1 MTTTQQTP
9 PQASEPEKPQDEQ
22 QPEEQKWRGL
32 FEEDP
37 DREISRAT
45 SIRLKEDSRKL
56 LGELLRPYKKLIWL
70 LIAIVIVE
78 NAARLAVPYLVHL
91 GIDNGIPPI
100 LAGKG
105 SQELVT
111 IVIIVLASAL
121 LQAFARQLF
130 LMRSGR
136 LGQTILLSLRK
147 RVFDH
152 FQRLSPAFH
161 DKFTSGRVISRL
173 TSDVG
178 VIDEMLASGFDSL
191 VTAVLT
197 LVGTSIILLTLDV
210 KLGLLALLSFPALLL
225 LTAWFRKRSAAV
237 YRQTREAVVLVIV
250 HFVESMTG
258 IRAVQAFR
266 REPRNEEIFHG
277 VNDRYRKANLEAF
290 RLNAVFMPAIKGV
303 GNITIVAI
311 LAYGGYQAYHG
322 HVTVGVLTA
331 FLLYLRQFFE
341 PLQDITQFYNTFLS
355 ASAALEKLSGVLNET
370 PDVPEPI
377 QPAKPGPARGHLELR
392 NVRFEYVDGVPV
404 LPGLQLDVPAGQTLA
419 LVGTTGAGKTTIAK
433 LVARFYD
440 PTSGHLLLDGVD
452 LRDLAEDDL
461 RERVV
466 MVTQENFLFT
476 GSVADNIR
484 FGKPGATMEEVVEAA
499 KVIGAHDFITALPNG
514 YDTAVEKRGSR
525 LSAGQRQLV
534 AFARAFLANPA
545 VLILDEA
552 TSSLDIPS
560 ERLIQR
566 ALKTILADRT
576 AIVIA
581 HRLSTVETADRV
593 LVLEYGQIIED
604 GAPDQLIT
612 MDDGH
617 YAGLHQAWEES
628 LA

>member
-1 MTTTQQTP
+1 MTTTAQP
-9 PQASEPEKPQDEQ
+9 PQQVT
-22 QPEEQKWRGL
+22 PEESWRGYA
-32 FEEDP
+32 EENGD
-37 DREISRAT
+37 ELTRAT
-45 SIRLKEDSRKL
+45 TLRLKEQSRKL
-56 LGELLRPYKKLIWL
+56 LGELLRPYQKMLWL
-70 LIAIVIVE
+70 LVAIVVIE

-91 GIDNGIPPI
+91 GIDKGIPPI
-100 LAGKG
+100 LAGEG
-105 SQELVT
+105 SKTLITV
-111 IVIIVLASAL
+111 VGAVLASAL
-121 LQAFARQLF
+121 IQAFARQVF

-136 LGQTILLSLRK
+136 LGQTILLGLRR

-152 FQRLSPAFH
+152 FQRLSPSFH
-161 DKFTSGRVISRL
+161 DKYTSGRVISRL
-173 TSDVG
+173 TSDVD
-178 VIDEMLASGFDSL
+178 VIDEMLETGFDGL
-191 VTAVLT
+191 VTALLT
-197 LVGTSIILLTLDV
+197 LFGTAILLLTLDV
-210 KLGLLALLSFPALLL
+210 RLGLVSLLSFPLLFV
-225 LTAWFRKRSAAV
+225 LTAWFRRRSALV
-237 YRQTREAVVLVIV
+237 YRRTREAVALVIV

-277 VNDRYRKANLEAF
+277 VNDRYREANLESF
-290 RLNAVFMPAIKGV
+290 RINAIFMPSIKGV

-311 LAYGGYQAYHG
+311 LAYGGWQAYHG

-341 PLQDITQFYNTFLS
+341 PLQDISQFYNTFLS
-355 ASAALEKLSGVLNET
+355 ASAALEKLSGVLSEE
-370 PDVPEPI
+370 PDVAEPKE
-377 QPAKPGPARGHLELR
+377 PVRPGAARGHLELR
-392 NVRFEYVDGVPV
+392 NVQFQYVDGVPV
-404 LPGLQLDVPAGQTLA
+404 LPGLELDVPAGQTLA

-440 PTSGHLLLDGVD
+440 PTGGHVLLDGVD
-452 LRDLAEDDL
+452 LRRLTEDDL

-484 FGKPGATMEEVVEAA
+484 FGKPEATMEEIVDAA
-499 KVIGAHDFITALPNG
+499 KVIGAHEFITALPDG
-514 YDTAVEKRGSR
+514 YETSVEKRGSR

-534 AFARAFLANPA
+534 AFARAFLADPA

-566 ALKTILADRT
+566 ALRTILADRT

-593 LVLEYGQIIED
+593 IVLEYGQIIED
-604 GAPDQLIT
+604 GSPSDLI
-612 MDDGH
+612 GSGGE
-617 YAGLHQAWEES
+617 YADLHQAWEDS

>member
-1 MTTTQQTP
+1 MSTTKTADT
-9 PQASEPEKPQDEQ
+9 SQ
-22 QPEEQKWRGL
+22 QPTPEQSWRGYA
-32 FEEDP
+32 EENGDDLP
-37 DREISRAT
+37 RSTTLRLQEQSR
-45 SIRLKEDSRKL
+45 RL
-56 LGELLRPYKKLIWL
+56 LGELLRPHKKAIWL
-70 LIAIVIVE
+70 LIVIVVVE

-91 GIDNGIPPI
+91 GIDEGIPPI
-100 LAGKG
+100 LAGEG
-105 SQELVT
+105 SQTLLTV
-111 IVIIVLASAL
+111 VAAVLAMAL
-121 LQAFARQLF
+121 LQAFARQAF

-136 LGQTILLSLRK
+136 LGQTILLGLRR

-152 FQRLSPAFH
+152 FQRLSPSFH
-161 DKFTSGRVISRL
+161 DRYTSGRVISRL
-173 TSDVG
+173 TSDVD
-178 VIDEMLASGFDSL
+178 VIDEMLETGFDGL
-191 VTAVLT
+191 VTALLT
-197 LVGTSIILLTLDV
+197 LVGTAVLLLTLDV
-210 KLGLLALLSFPALLL
+210 RLGLLALLSFPALFFI
-225 LTAWFRKRSAAV
+225 TAWFRRRSAVV
-237 YRQTREAVVLVIV
+237 YRRTREAVALVIV

-277 VNDRYRKANLEAF
+277 VNDRYREANLESF
-290 RLNAVFMPAIKGV
+290 RLNAIFMPSVKGV

-311 LAYGGYQAYHG
+311 LVYGGWQAYHG

-341 PLQDITQFYNTFLS
+341 PLQDISQFYNTFQS
-355 ASAALEKLSGVLNET
+355 ASAALEKLSGVLAEE
-370 PDVPEPI
+370 PDVAEPTD
-377 QPAKPGPARGHLELR
+377 PARPGNARGHLQLR
-392 NVRFEYVDGVPV
+392 NVQFSYVDGVAV
-404 LPGLQLDVPAGQTLA
+404 LPGLELDVPAGQTLA

-440 PTSGHLLLDGVD
+440 PTGGSVLLDGTD
-452 LRDLAEDDL
+452 LRSLTEDDL
-461 RERVV
+461 RQRVV

-484 FGKPGATMEEVVEAA
+484 FGKPDATMAEIVEAA
-499 KVIGAHDFITALPNG
+499 KVIGAHDFINALPDG
-514 YDTAVEKRGSR
+514 YETSVEKRGSR

-534 AFARAFLANPA
+534 AFARAFLADPA

-566 ALKTILADRT
+566 ALRTILADRT

-593 LVLEYGQIIED
+593 IVLEHGRIIED
-604 GAPDQLIT
+604 GSPSDLI
-612 MDDGH
+612 GSGGQ
-617 YAGLHQAWEES
+617 YAGLHQAWEDS

>member
-9 PQASEPEKPQDEQ
+9 PPDDTRDEEAPEQS
-22 QPEEQKWRGL
+22 WRGV
-32 FEEDP
+32 FEDEG
-37 DREISRAT
+37 DRELSRAT
-45 SIRLKEDSRKL
+45 TIRLKEDSRKL
-56 LGELLRPYKKLIWL
+56 LGELLRPYQKMIWL
-70 LIAIVIVE
+70 LVVIVVVE
-78 NAARLAVPYLVHL
+78 NGARLAVPYLVHL

-100 LAGKG
+100 LAGEGAKTLITVV
-105 SQELVT
+105 SV
-111 IVIIVLASAL
+111 VLAMAL
-121 LQAFARQLF
+121 LQAAARQVF
-130 LMRSGR
+130 LMRSGK
-136 LGQTILLSLRK
+136 LGQEILLGLRR

-152 FQRLSPAFH
+152 FQRLSPSFH
-161 DKFTSGRVISRL
+161 DKYTSGRVISRL

-178 VIDEMLASGFDSL
+178 VIDEMLANGFDGL
-191 VTAVLT
+191 VTALLT
-197 LVGTSIILLTLDV
+197 LIGTAILLLTLDL
-210 KLGLLALLSFPALLL
+210 KLGLLALLSFPALVLI
-225 LTAWFRKRSAAV
+225 TAWFRRRSAVV
-237 YRQTREAVVLVIV
+237 YRRTRETVVLVII

-277 VNDRYRKANLEAF
+277 VNDRYREANLDSF
-290 RLNAVFMPAIKGV
+290 RLNAIFMPSIKGV

-341 PLQDITQFYNTFLS
+341 PLQDISQFYNTFLS

-370 PDVPEPI
+370 PDVPEPVKPV
-377 QPAKPGPARGHLELR
+377 QPGKARGHLELR

-440 PTSGHLLLDGVD
+440 PTSGHVLLDGTD
-452 LRDLAEDDL
+452 LRDLTEDDL

-484 FGKPGATMEEVVEAA
+484 FGKPGATMDEVVEAA
-499 KVIGAHDFITALPNG
+499 KVIGAHDFIMALPDG
-514 YDTAVEKRGSR
+514 YETAVEKRGSR

-534 AFARAFLANPA
+534 AFARAFLADPA

-566 ALKTILADRT
+566 ALRTILADRT

-593 LVLEYGQIIED
+593 IVLEYGRIIED
-604 GAPDQLIT
+604 GAPTDLIT
-612 MDDGH
+612 TGGN
-617 YAGLHQAWEES
+617 YAGLHQAWEDS

>member
-9 PQASEPEKPQDEQ
+9 PEPEAEEKSAEQ
-22 QPEEQKWRGL
+22 SWRGY
-32 FEEDP
+32 FEDEG
-37 DREISRAT
+37 DRELSRAT
-45 SIRLKEDSRKL
+45 TIRLKEDSRKL
-56 LGELLRPYKKLIWL
+56 LGELLRPYHKLIWIL
-70 LIAIVIVE
+70 VVIVIVE
-78 NAARLAVPYLVHL
+78 NGARLAVPYLVHL

-100 LAGKG
+100 LAGEG
-105 SQELVT
+105 ASTLITVVVT
-111 IVIIVLASAL
+111 VFAMAL

-136 LGQTILLSLRK
+136 LGQTILLGLRR

-152 FQRLSPAFH
+152 FQRLSPSFH
-161 DKFTSGRVISRL
+161 DKYTSGRVISRL

-191 VTAVLT
+191 VTALLT
-197 LVGTSIILLTLDV
+197 LIGTAVLLLTLDF
-210 KLGLLALLSFPALLL
+210 KLGLLALLSFPALVLI
-225 LTAWFRKRSAAV
+225 TAWFRRRSAVV

-277 VNDRYRKANLEAF
+277 VNDRYRAANLESF
-290 RLNAVFMPAIKGV
+290 RLNAIFMPSIKGV

-311 LAYGGYQAYHG
+311 LFYGGYQAYHG

-341 PLQDITQFYNTFLS
+341 PLQDISQFYNTFLS
-355 ASAALEKLSGVLNET
+355 ASAALEKLSGVLNEK
-370 PDVPEPI
+370 PDVPEPVK
-377 QPAKPGPARGHLELR
+377 PARPGKSRGHLELR

-404 LPGLQLDVPAGQTLA
+404 LPGLDLDVPAGQTLA

-440 PTSGHLLLDGVD
+440 PTSGHVLLDGTD
-452 LRDLAEDDL
+452 LRDLTEDDL

-476 GSVADNIR
+476 GTVADNIR
-484 FGKPGATMEEVVEAA
+484 FGKPSATLDEVVEAA
-499 KVIGAHDFITALPNG
+499 KVIGAHDFIMALPDG
-514 YDTAVEKRGSR
+514 YETQVEKRGSR

-534 AFARAFLANPA
+534 AFARAFLADPA

-566 ALKTILADRT
+566 ALRTILADRT

-593 LVLEYGQIIED
+593 LVLEHGRIMED
-604 GAPDQLIT
+604 GAPGDLIT
-612 MDDGH
+612 TGGR

>member
-1 MTTTQQTP
+1 MSTTQQTP
-9 PQASEPEKPQDEQ
+9 PKAETEEEKRA
-22 QPEEQKWRGL
+22 EESWRGY
-32 FEEDP
+32 FDDEG
-37 DREISRAT
+37 DRELTRAT
-45 SIRLKEDSRKL
+45 TIRLKEDSRKL
-56 LGELLRPYKKLIWL
+56 LGELLRPHHKMIWVL
-70 LIAIVIVE
+70 VAIVIVE
-78 NAARLAVPYLVHL
+78 NGARLAVPYLVHL

-100 LAGKG
+100 LAGEG
-105 SQELVT
+105 ATTLITVVSTVF
-111 IVIIVLASAL
+111 AMAL

-130 LMRSGR
+130 LMRSGK
-136 LGQTILLSLRK
+136 LGQTILLGLRR

-152 FQRLSPAFH
+152 FQRLSPSFH
-161 DKFTSGRVISRL
+161 DKYTSGRVISRM

-178 VIDEMLASGFDSL
+178 VIDEMLANGFDGL
-191 VTAVLT
+191 VTALLT
-197 LVGTSIILLTLDV
+197 LIGTAILLLTLDF
-210 KLGLLALLSFPALLL
+210 KLGLLALLSFPALILI
-225 LTAWFRKRSAAV
+225 TAWFRRRSAVV

-277 VNDRYRKANLEAF
+277 VNDRYRAANLESF
-290 RLNAVFMPAIKGV
+290 RLNAIFMPSIKGV

-341 PLQDITQFYNTFLS
+341 PLQDISQFYNTFLS
-355 ASAALEKLSGVLNET
+355 ASAALEKLSGVLNEK
-370 PDVPEPI
+370 PDVPEPVK
-377 QPAKPGPARGHLELR
+377 PARPGKARGHLELR
-392 NVRFEYVDGVPV
+392 NVRFQYVDGVPV
-404 LPGLQLDVPAGQTLA
+404 LPGLDLDVPAGQTLA

-440 PTSGHLLLDGVD
+440 PTSDHVLLDGTD
-452 LRDLAEDDL
+452 LRDLTEDDL

-476 GSVADNIR
+476 GTVADNIR
-484 FGKPGATMEEVVEAA
+484 FGKPSATLDEVVEAA
-499 KVIGAHDFITALPNG
+499 KVIGAHDFIMALPEG
-514 YDTAVEKRGSR
+514 YETQVEKRGSR

-534 AFARAFLANPA
+534 AFARAFLADPA

-566 ALKTILADRT
+566 ALRTILADRT

-593 LVLEYGQIIED
+593 LVLEYGRIIED
-604 GAPDQLIT
+604 GAPTDLVT
-612 MDDGH
+612 TGGH
-617 YAGLHQAWEES
+617 YSGLHQAWEDS

>member
-1 MTTTQQTP
+1 MRTQQTP
-9 PQASEPEKPQDEQ
+9 PPPDAEEEKS
-22 QPEEQKWRGL
+22 PEESWRGY
-32 FEEDP
+32 FEDEG
-37 DREISRAT
+37 DRELSRAT
-45 SIRLKEDSRKL
+45 TIRLKEDSRKL
-56 LGELLRPYKKLIWL
+56 LGELLRPYHKLIWIL
-70 LIAIVIVE
+70 VVIVVVE
-78 NAARLAVPYLVHL
+78 NGARLSVPYLVHL

-100 LAGKG
+100 LAGEG
-105 SQELVT
+105 ATTLITVVVT
-111 IVIIVLASAL
+111 VFAMAL

-136 LGQTILLSLRK
+136 LGQTVLLGLRR

-152 FQRLSPAFH
+152 FQRLSPSFH
-161 DKFTSGRVISRL
+161 DKYTSGRVISRL

-178 VIDEMLASGFDSL
+178 VIDEMLANGFDSL
-191 VTAVLT
+191 VTALLT
-197 LVGTSIILLTLDV
+197 LIGTAILLLTLDF
-210 KLGLLALLSFPALLL
+210 KLGLLALLSFPALILI
-225 LTAWFRKRSAAV
+225 TAWFRRRSAVV
-237 YRQTREAVVLVIV
+237 YRRTREAVVLVIV

-277 VNDRYRKANLEAF
+277 VNDKYREANLESF
-290 RLNAVFMPAIKGV
+290 RLNAIFMPSIKGV

-341 PLQDITQFYNTFLS
+341 PLQDISQFYNTFLS
-355 ASAALEKLSGVLNET
+355 ASAALEKLSGVLNEK
-370 PDVPEPI
+370 PDVPEPV
-377 QPAKPGPARGHLELR
+377 KPVRPGKSRGHLELR
-392 NVRFEYVDGVPV
+392 NVRFQYVDGVPV
-404 LPGLQLDVPAGQTLA
+404 LPGLDLDVPAGQTLA

-440 PTSGHLLLDGVD
+440 PTGGHVLLDGID
-452 LRDLAEDDL
+452 LRDLTEDDL

-476 GSVADNIR
+476 GTVADNIR
-484 FGKPGATMEEVVEAA
+484 FGKPDATLDEVVEAA
-499 KVIGAHDFITALPNG
+499 KVIGAHDFIMALPDG
-514 YDTAVEKRGSR
+514 YETQVEKRGSR

-534 AFARAFLANPA
+534 AFARAFLADPA

-566 ALKTILADRT
+566 ALRTILADRT

-593 LVLEYGQIIED
+593 LVLEHGRIIED
-604 GAPDQLIT
+604 GAPHDLIT
-612 MDDGH
+612 TGGN
-617 YAGLHQAWEES
+617 YAGLHQAWEDS

>member
-1 MTTTQQTP
+1 MTTTEQQTP
-9 PQASEPEKPQDEQ
+9 PAEEQNEQDKPQQ
-22 QPEEQKWRGL
+22 SWRGVY
-32 FEEDP
+32 ED
-37 DREISRAT
+37 EGTKELSKAT
-45 SIRLKEDSRKL
+45 TVRLKEDSRKL
-56 LGELLRPYKKLIWL
+56 LGELLRPYKKLIWVL
-70 LIAIVIVE
+70 VAIVVIE

-100 LAGKG
+100 LAGDG
-105 SQELVT
+105 PRALITVVIAVLV
-111 IVIIVLASAL
+111 SAL
-121 LQAFARQLF
+121 LQAFTRQIF

-136 LGQTILLSLRK
+136 LGQTILLGLRR

-161 DKFTSGRVISRL
+161 DKYTSGRVISRL
-173 TSDVG
+173 TSDVS
-178 VIDEMLASGFDSL
+178 VIDELLANGFDGL

-197 LVGTSIILLTLDV
+197 LFGTAVLLLVLDL
-210 KLGLLALLSFPALLL
+210 KLGLIALLSFPLLLL
-225 LTAWFRKRSAAV
+225 LTAWFRKRSAVV
-237 YRQTREAVVLVIV
+237 YRRTREAVVLVIV

-266 REPRNEEIFHG
+266 REPRNEEIFAG
-277 VNDRYRKANLEAF
+277 VNEQYREANYESF
-290 RLNAVFMPAIKGV
+290 RLNAVFMPSIKGV
-303 GNITIVAI
+303 GNVTIVAI
-311 LAYGGYQAYHG
+311 LAFGGYQAYHG

-341 PLQDITQFYNTFLS
+341 PLQDISQFYNTFLS
-355 ASAALEKLSGVLNET
+355 ASAALEKLSGVLNEE
-370 PDVPEPI
+370 PDVAAPVKPVK
-377 QPAKPGPARGHLELR
+377 PAVARGHLELR
-392 NVRFEYVDGVPV
+392 GVQFQYVDGVPV
-404 LPGLQLDVPAGQTLA
+404 LPGLDLDVPAGQTLA

-433 LVARFYD
+433 LVSRFYD
-440 PTSGHLLLDGVD
+440 PTGGHVLLDGQD
-452 LRDLAEDDL
+452 LRDLNEDDL

-484 FGKPGATMEEVVEAA
+484 FGKPDATMEEVVEAA
-499 KVIGAHDFITALPNG
+499 RIIGAHDFISALPQG
-514 YDTAVEKRGSR
+514 YETQVEKRGSR

-534 AFARAFLANPA
+534 AFARAFLADPA

-566 ALKTILADRT
+566 ALRTILADRT

-593 LVLEYGQIIED
+593 LVLEHGIILED
-604 GAPDQLIT
+604 GPPQTLIT
-612 MDDGH
+612 TGGN
-617 YAGLHQAWEES
+617 YAGLHQAWEDS

>member
-1 MTTTQQTP
+1 MSTTQQTP
-9 PQASEPEKPQDEQ
+9 PQDETRDNEQEAPEQS
-22 QPEEQKWRGL
+22 WRGV
-32 FEEDP
+32 FEDDP
-37 DREISRAT
+37 DRELSRAT
-45 SIRLKEDSRKL
+45 TVRLKEDSRKL
-56 LGELLRPYKKLIWL
+56 LGELLRPHQKMIWL
-70 LIAIVIVE
+70 LVVIVVVE
-78 NAARLAVPYLVHL
+78 NGARLAIPYLVHL

-100 LAGKG
+100 LAGEG
-105 SQELVT
+105 SRQLVT
-111 IVIIVLASAL
+111 VVAVVLAMAL
-121 LQAFARQLF
+121 LQAWARQLF
-130 LMRSGR
+130 LMRSGK
-136 LGQTILLSLRK
+136 LGQTILLGLRR

-152 FQRLSPAFH
+152 FQRLSPSFH

-178 VIDEMLASGFDSL
+178 VIDEMLATGFDGL
-191 VTAVLT
+191 VTALLT
-197 LVGTSIILLTLDV
+197 LIGTSILLLTLDV
-210 KLGLLALLSFPALLL
+210 KLGLLALLSFPVLLV
-225 LTAWFRKRSAAV
+225 LTAWFRKRSAVV

-277 VNDRYRKANLEAF
+277 VNDKYRKANLESF
-290 RLNAVFMPAIKGV
+290 QLNAIFMPSIKGV

-370 PDVPEPI
+370 PDVPEPLE
-377 QPAKPGPARGHLELR
+377 PAKPSRARGHLELR
-392 NVRFEYVDGVPV
+392 NVEFQYVDGVKV

-440 PTSGHLLLDGVD
+440 PTGGHVLLDGVD
-452 LRDLAEDDL
+452 LRDLTEDDL

-484 FGKPGATMEEVVEAA
+484 FGKPDATLDEVVEAA
-499 KVIGAHDFITALPNG
+499 KVIGAHDFIMALPNG
-514 YDTAVEKRGSR
+514 YETAVEKRGSR

-534 AFARAFLANPA
+534 AFARAFLADPA

-566 ALKTILADRT
+566 ALRTILADRT

-593 LVLEYGQIIED
+593 IVLEYGRIIED
-604 GAPDQLIT
+604 GAPDSLVT
-612 MDDGH
+612 TNGH

>member
-9 PQASEPEKPQDEQ
+9 Q
-22 QPEEQKWRGL
+22 QSPAERSDRQEDSWRGYA
-32 FEEDP
+32 EEGND
-37 DREISRAT
+37 ELSRAT
-45 SIRLKEDSRKL
+45 TLRLKDQSRKL
-56 LGELLRPYKKLIWL
+56 LGELLRPYKKMIWL
-70 LIAIVIVE
+70 LVVIVVVE
-78 NAARLAVPYLVHL
+78 NAARLSVPYLVHL
-91 GIDNGIPPI
+91 GIDKGIPPI
-100 LAGKG
+100 LAGEG
-105 SQELVT
+105 SKTLVT
-111 IVIIVLASAL
+111 IVVIVLASAL
-121 LQAFARQLF
+121 IQAGARQIF

-136 LGQTILLSLRK
+136 LGQTILLGLRR

-152 FQRLSPAFH
+152 FQRLSPSFH
-161 DKFTSGRVISRL
+161 DKYTSGRVISRL
-173 TSDVG
+173 TSDVD
-178 VIDEMLASGFDSL
+178 VIDEMLETGFDGL
-191 VTAVLT
+191 VTAMLT
-197 LVGTSIILLTLDV
+197 LFGTAILLLTLDV
-210 KLGLLALLSFPALLL
+210 KLGLLALVSFPALFL
-225 LTAWFRKRSAAV
+225 LTAWFRRRSAVV
-237 YRQTREAVVLVIV
+237 YRRTREAVVLVIV

-277 VNDRYRKANLEAF
+277 VNDKYREANLESF
-290 RLNAVFMPAIKGV
+290 RINAIFMPSIKGV

-311 LAYGGYQAYHG
+311 LAYGGWQAYHG

-341 PLQDITQFYNTFLS
+341 PLQDISQFYNTFLS
-355 ASAALEKLSGVLNET
+355 ASAALEKLSGVLNEK
-370 PDVPEPI
+370 PDVAEPVEPAR
-377 QPAKPGPARGHLELR
+377 PAKARGHLELR
-392 NVRFEYVDGVPV
+392 NVQFQYVDGVPV
-404 LPGLQLDVPAGQTLA
+404 LPGLDLDVPAGQTLA

-440 PTSGHLLLDGVD
+440 PTGGHLLLDGID
-452 LRDLAEDDL
+452 LRDLTEDDL

-476 GSVADNIR
+476 GTVADNIR
-484 FGKPGATMEEVVEAA
+484 FGKPDATMDEIVEAA
-499 KVIGAHDFITALPNG
+499 KVIGAHDFIIALPNG
-514 YDTAVEKRGSR
+514 YETSVEKRGSR

-534 AFARAFLANPA
+534 AFARAFLADPA

-566 ALKTILADRT
+566 ALRTILDDRT

-593 LVLEYGQIIED
+593 IVLEYGQVIED
-604 GAPDQLIT
+604 GAPSDLIT
-612 MDDGH
+612 SGGN
-617 YAGLHQAWEES
+617 YAGLHQAWEDS

>member
-9 PQASEPEKPQDEQ
+9 PEEETRENEQETPEQS
-22 QPEEQKWRGL
+22 WRGV
-32 FEEDP
+32 FEDDP
-37 DREISRAT
+37 DRELSRAT
-45 SIRLKEDSRKL
+45 TVRLKEDSRKL
-56 LGELLRPYKKLIWL
+56 LGELLRPHQKMIWL
-70 LIAIVIVE
+70 LVVIVVVE
-78 NAARLAVPYLVHL
+78 NGARLAIPYLVHL

-100 LAGKG
+100 LAGEG
-105 SQELVT
+105 SRQLITV
-111 IVIIVLASAL
+111 VAVVLAMAL
-121 LQAFARQLF
+121 LQAWARQLF
-130 LMRSGR
+130 LMRSGK
-136 LGQTILLSLRK
+136 LGQTILLGLRR

-152 FQRLSPAFH
+152 FQRLSPSFH

-178 VIDEMLASGFDSL
+178 VIDEMLATGFDGL
-191 VTAVLT
+191 VTALLT
-197 LVGTSIILLTLDV
+197 LIGTSILLLTLDV
-210 KLGLLALLSFPALLL
+210 KLGLLALLSFPVLLV
-225 LTAWFRKRSAAV
+225 LTAWFRKRSAVV

-277 VNDRYRKANLEAF
+277 VNDKYRKANLESF
-290 RLNAVFMPAIKGV
+290 QLNAIFMPSIKGV

-370 PDVPEPI
+370 PDVPEPLE
-377 QPAKPGPARGHLELR
+377 PAKPGRARGHLELR
-392 NVRFEYVDGVPV
+392 NVEFQYVDGVKV

-440 PTSGHLLLDGVD
+440 PTGGHVLLDGVD
-452 LRDLAEDDL
+452 LRDLTEDDL

-484 FGKPGATMEEVVEAA
+484 FGKPDATLDEVVEAA
-499 KVIGAHDFITALPNG
+499 KVIGAHDFIMALPNG
-514 YDTAVEKRGSR
+514 YETAVEKRGSR

-534 AFARAFLANPA
+534 AFARAFLADPA

-566 ALKTILADRT
+566 ALRTILADRT

-593 LVLEYGQIIED
+593 IVLEYGRIIED
-604 GAPDQLIT
+604 GAPDSLVT
-612 MDDGH
+612 TNGH
-617 YAGLHQAWEES
+617 YAGLHQAWEDS

>member
-9 PQASEPEKPQDEQ
+9 PQDETRKNEQETPEQS
-22 QPEEQKWRGL
+22 WRGV
-32 FEEDP
+32 FEDDP
-37 DREISRAT
+37 DRELSRAT
-45 SIRLKEDSRKL
+45 TVRLKEDSRKL
-56 LGELLRPYKKLIWL
+56 LGELLRPHQKMIWL
-70 LIAIVIVE
+70 LVVIVVVE
-78 NAARLAVPYLVHL
+78 NGARLAIPYLVHL

-100 LAGKG
+100 LAGEG
-105 SQELVT
+105 SRQLITV
-111 IVIIVLASAL
+111 VAVVLAMAL
-121 LQAFARQLF
+121 LQAWARQLF
-130 LMRSGR
+130 LMRSGK
-136 LGQTILLSLRK
+136 LGQTILLGLRR

-152 FQRLSPAFH
+152 FQRLSPSFH

-178 VIDEMLASGFDSL
+178 VIDEMLATGFDGL
-191 VTAVLT
+191 VTALLT
-197 LVGTSIILLTLDV
+197 LIGTSILLLTLDV
-210 KLGLLALLSFPALLL
+210 KLGLLALLSFPALLV
-225 LTAWFRKRSAAV
+225 LTAWFRKRSAVV

-277 VNDRYRKANLEAF
+277 VNDKYRKANLESF
-290 RLNAVFMPAIKGV
+290 RLNAIFMPSIKGV

-370 PDVPEPI
+370 PDVPEPLE
-377 QPAKPGPARGHLELR
+377 PAKPGRARGHLELR
-392 NVRFEYVDGVPV
+392 NVEFQYVDGVKV

-440 PTSGHLLLDGVD
+440 PTGGHVLLDGVD
-452 LRDLAEDDL
+452 LRDLTEDDL

-484 FGKPGATMEEVVEAA
+484 FGKPDATLEEVVEAA
-499 KVIGAHDFITALPNG
+499 KVIGAHDFIMALPNG
-514 YDTAVEKRGSR
+514 YETAVEKRGSR

-534 AFARAFLANPA
+534 AFARAFLADPA

-566 ALKTILADRT
+566 ALRTILADRT

-593 LVLEYGQIIED
+593 IVLEYGRIIED
-604 GAPDQLIT
+604 GAPDSLVT
-612 MDDGH
+612 TNGH
-617 YAGLHQAWEES
+617 YAGLHQAWEDS

>member
-1 MTTTQQTP
+1 VTTTQQTP
-9 PQASEPEKPQDEQ
+9 PQASEPDKERDQKAA
-22 QPEEQKWRGL
+22 EEQSWRGL

-45 SIRLKEDSRKL
+45 TIRLKEDSRKL
-56 LGELLRPYKKLIWL
+56 LGELLRPYQKLIWL
-70 LIAIVIVE
+70 LVVIVIVE

-100 LAGKG
+100 LAGHG
-105 SQELVT
+105 SQQLIT
-111 IVIIVLASAL
+111 IVIAVLFSAL
-121 LQAFARQLF
+121 LQAWARQIF

-136 LGQTILLSLRK
+136 LGQTILLGLRK

-161 DKFTSGRVISRL
+161 DRFTSGRVISRL
-173 TSDVG
+173 TSDVQ

-197 LVGTSIILLTLDV
+197 LVGTSIILLTLDL

-225 LTAWFRKRSAAV
+225 LTAWFRKRSAVV

-311 LAYGGYQAYHG
+311 LTYGGYQAYHG

-377 QPAKPGPARGHLELR
+377 EPAKPGKARGHLELR

-440 PTSGHLLLDGVD
+440 PTGGHLLLDGVD
-452 LRDLAEDDL
+452 LRDLDEDDL

-476 GSVADNIR
+476 GTVADNIR
-484 FGKPGATMEEVVEAA
+484 FGKPDATMAEVVEAA
-499 KVIGAHDFITALPNG
+499 KVIGAHDFISALPNG
-514 YDTAVEKRGSR
+514 YETAVEKRGSR

-534 AFARAFLANPA
+534 AFARAFLADPA

-566 ALKTILADRT
+566 ALRTILADRT

-593 LVLEYGQIIED
+593 LVLEHGRIIED
-604 GAPDQLIT
+604 GAPDDLAT
-612 MDDGH
+612 LDGH
-617 YAGLHQAWEES
+617 YAGLHKAWEES

>member
-9 PQASEPEKPQDEQ
+9 PAEDERDEEKNPEQS
-22 QPEEQKWRGL
+22 WRGV
-32 FEEDP
+32 FEDEG
-37 DREISRAT
+37 DRELSRAT
-45 SIRLKEDSRKL
+45 TIRLKEDSRKL
-56 LGELLRPYKKLIWL
+56 LGELLRPYHKMIWL
-70 LIAIVIVE
+70 LVVIVVVE

-100 LAGKG
+100 LAGEG
-105 SQELVT
+105 ATTLITV
-111 IVIIVLASAL
+111 VIGVFAMAL
-121 LQAFARQLF
+121 LQAFARQVF

-136 LGQTILLSLRK
+136 LGQTILLGLRR

-152 FQRLSPAFH
+152 FQRLSPSFH
-161 DKFTSGRVISRL
+161 DKYTSGRVISRM

-178 VIDEMLASGFDSL
+178 VIDEMLANGFDGL
-191 VTAVLT
+191 VTALLT
-197 LVGTSIILLTLDV
+197 LIGTSILLLTLDL
-210 KLGLLALLSFPALLL
+210 KLGLLALLSFPVLLL
-225 LTAWFRKRSAAV
+225 ITAWFRRRSAVV
-237 YRQTREAVVLVIV
+237 YRRTRETVVLVIV

-277 VNDRYRKANLEAF
+277 VNDKYREANLESF
-290 RLNAVFMPAIKGV
+290 RLNAIFMPSIKGV

-311 LAYGGYQAYHG
+311 LFYGGYQAYHG

-341 PLQDITQFYNTFLS
+341 PLQDISQFYNTFLS
-355 ASAALEKLSGVLNET
+355 ASAALEKLSGVLNEK
-370 PDVPEPI
+370 PDVAEPEEPAE
-377 QPAKPGPARGHLELR
+377 PAKKARGHLELR
-392 NVRFEYVDGVPV
+392 NVQFRYVDGVPV
-404 LPGLQLDVPAGQTLA
+404 LPGLDLDVPAGQTLA

-440 PTSGHLLLDGVD
+440 PTGGQLLLDGID
-452 LRDLAEDDL
+452 LRQLTEDDL

-476 GSVADNIR
+476 GTVADNIR
-484 FGKPGATMEEVVEAA
+484 FGKPDATLEEVVEAA
-499 KVIGAHDFITALPNG
+499 KVIGAHDFITRLPEG
-514 YDTAVEKRGSR
+514 YETQVEKRGSR

-534 AFARAFLANPA
+534 AFARAFLADPA

-566 ALKTILADRT
+566 ALRTILADRT

-593 LVLEYGQIIED
+593 IVLEHGRIIED
-604 GAPDQLIT
+604 GAPQTLVT
-612 MDDGH
+612 TGGN
-617 YAGLHQAWEES
+617 YADLHQAWEDS

>member
-9 PQASEPEKPQDEQ
+9 PQDETRDNEQEAPEQS
-22 QPEEQKWRGL
+22 WRGV
-32 FEEDP
+32 FEDDP
-37 DREISRAT
+37 DRELSRAT
-45 SIRLKEDSRKL
+45 TVRLKEDSRKL
-56 LGELLRPYKKLIWL
+56 LGELLRPHQKMIWL
-70 LIAIVIVE
+70 LVVIVVVE
-78 NAARLAVPYLVHL
+78 NGARLAIPYLVHL

-100 LAGKG
+100 LAGEG
-105 SQELVT
+105 SRQLITV
-111 IVIIVLASAL
+111 VAVVLAMAL
-121 LQAFARQLF
+121 LQAWARQLF
-130 LMRSGR
+130 LMRSGK
-136 LGQTILLSLRK
+136 LGQTILLGLRR

-152 FQRLSPAFH
+152 FQRLSPSFH

-178 VIDEMLASGFDSL
+178 VIDEMLATGFDGL
-191 VTAVLT
+191 VTALLT
-197 LVGTSIILLTLDV
+197 LIGTSILLLTLDV
-210 KLGLLALLSFPALLL
+210 KLGLLALLSFPALLV
-225 LTAWFRKRSAAV
+225 LTAWFRKRSAVV

-277 VNDRYRKANLEAF
+277 VNDKYRKANLESF
-290 RLNAVFMPAIKGV
+290 QLNAIFMPSIKGV

-370 PDVPEPI
+370 PDVPEPLE
-377 QPAKPGPARGHLELR
+377 PAKPGRARGHLELR
-392 NVRFEYVDGVPV
+392 NVEFQYVDGVKV

-440 PTSGHLLLDGVD
+440 PTGGHVLLDGVD
-452 LRDLAEDDL
+452 LRDLTEDAL

-484 FGKPGATMEEVVEAA
+484 FGKPDATLDEVVEAA
-499 KVIGAHDFITALPNG
+499 KVIGAHDFIMALPNG
-514 YDTAVEKRGSR
+514 YETAVEKRGSR

-534 AFARAFLANPA
+534 AFARAFLADPA

-566 ALKTILADRT
+566 ALRTILADRT

-593 LVLEYGQIIED
+593 IVLEYGRIIED
-604 GAPDQLIT
+604 GAPDSLVT
-612 MDDGH
+612 TNGH
-617 YAGLHQAWEES
+617 YAGLHQAWEDS

>member
-9 PQASEPEKPQDEQ
+9 P
-22 QPEEQKWRGL
+22 PEETKDDEAQQDTWRGQ
-32 FEEDP
+32 FDEDP
-37 DREISRAT
+37 DRELSRAT
-45 SIRLKEDSRKL
+45 TVRLKEDSRKL
-56 LGELLRPYKKLIWL
+56 LGELLRPHAKLIWL
-70 LIAIVIVE
+70 LVVIVVVE
-78 NAARLAVPYLVHL
+78 NGARLAVPYLVHL

-100 LAGKG
+100 IAGEG
-105 SQELVT
+105 SRELITV
-111 IVIIVLASAL
+111 VSLVLVMAL
-121 LQAFARQLF
+121 LQAFTRQLF

-136 LGQTILLSLRK
+136 LGQTILLGLRK

-152 FQRLSPAFH
+152 FQRLSPSFH

-178 VIDEMLASGFDSL
+178 VIDEMLANGFDGL
-191 VTAVLT
+191 VTAALT
-197 LVGTSIILLTLDV
+197 LIGTSILLLTLDL
-210 KLGLLALLSFPALLL
+210 KLGLIALLSFPALIL
-225 LTAWFRKRSAAV
+225 LTAWFRKRSAVV

-266 REPRNEEIFHG
+266 REPRNEDIFHG
-277 VNDRYRKANLEAF
+277 VNDRYRQANLKSF
-290 RLNAVFMPAIKGV
+290 QLNAIFMPSIKGV

-341 PLQDITQFYNTFLS
+341 PLQDISQFYNTFLS

-377 QPAKPGPARGHLELR
+377 EPAKPGRARGHLEFR
-392 NVRFEYVDGVPV
+392 NVRFNYVDDVPV
-404 LPGLQLDVPAGQTLA
+404 LPGLDLDVPAGQTLA

-440 PTSGHLLLDGVD
+440 PSDGQVLLDGID
-452 LRDLAEDDL
+452 LRDLTEDDL
-461 RERVV
+461 RKRVV

-484 FGKPGATMEEVVEAA
+484 FGKPEATMEEVVDAA

-514 YDTAVEKRGSR
+514 YETSVEKRGSR

-534 AFARAFLANPA
+534 AFARAFLADPA

-566 ALKTILADRT
+566 ALRTILADRT

-593 LVLEYGQIIED
+593 IVLEHGRIIED
-604 GAPDQLIT
+604 GAPRNLIT
-612 MDDGH
+612 TGGS

>member
-9 PQASEPEKPQDEQ
+9 PTSDPDKRKDDQ
-22 QPEEQKWRGL
+22 QPEEQSWRGL

-37 DREISRAT
+37 DREVSRAT

-56 LGELLRPYKKLIWL
+56 LGELLRPYQKLIWL
-70 LIAIVIVE
+70 LVVIVIVE
-78 NAARLAVPYLVHL
+78 NGARLAVPYLVHL

-100 LAGKG
+100 LAGEG
-105 SQELVT
+105 SQELIT
-111 IVIIVLASAL
+111 IVLLVLASAL

-136 LGQTILLSLRK
+136 LGQTILLGLRR

-173 TSDVG
+173 TSDVQ
-178 VIDEMLASGFDSL
+178 VIDEMLANGFDGL
-191 VTAVLT
+191 VTALLT
-197 LVGTSIILLTLDV
+197 LIGTAILLLTLDL
-210 KLGLLALLSFPALLL
+210 KLGLLALLSFPALVL
-225 LTAWFRKRSAAV
+225 LTAWFRKRSAVV

-277 VNDRYRKANLEAF
+277 VNDRYRRANLESF
-290 RLNAVFMPAIKGV
+290 RLNAIFMPSIKGV

-341 PLQDITQFYNTFLS
+341 PLQDISQFYNTFLS
-355 ASAALEKLSGVLNET
+355 ASAALEKLSGVLNEK

-377 QPAKPGPARGHLELR
+377 QPATPRPARGHLELR

-404 LPGLQLDVPAGQTLA
+404 LPGLQLDVPAGQTVA

-433 LVARFYD
+433 LVSRFYD
-440 PTSGHLLLDGVD
+440 PTGGHVLLDGVD
-452 LRDLAEDDL
+452 LRDLSEDDL

-484 FGKPGATMEEVVEAA
+484 FGKPDATMEEVVEAA

-514 YDTAVEKRGSR
+514 YDTPVEKRGSR

-534 AFARAFLANPA
+534 AFARAFLADPA

-566 ALKTILADRT
+566 ALRTILADRT

-604 GAPDQLIT
+604 GSPDDLIAT
-612 MDDGH
+612 DGH
-617 YAGLHQAWEES
+617 YAGLHQAWEDS

>member
-9 PQASEPEKPQDEQ
+9 PPADEVKDDKPQ
-22 QPEEQKWRGL
+22 EETWRGL

-37 DREISRAT
+37 DRELSRAT
-45 SIRLKEDSRKL
+45 TIRLKADSRKL
-56 LGELLRPYKKLIWL
+56 LGELLRPYQKLIWL
-70 LIAIVIVE
+70 LVVIVVVE
-78 NAARLAVPYLVHL
+78 NGARLAVPYLVHL

-100 LAGKG
+100 LAGEG
-105 SQELVT
+105 SRELIT
-111 IVIIVLASAL
+111 IVSLVLAMAL
-121 LQAFARQLF
+121 LQAWTRQLF
-130 LMRSGR
+130 LMRSGK
-136 LGQTILLSLRK
+136 LGQTILLGLRR

-152 FQRLSPAFH
+152 FQHLSPAFH

-178 VIDEMLASGFDSL
+178 VIDEMLANGFDGL
-191 VTAVLT
+191 VTALLT
-197 LVGTSIILLTLDV
+197 LIGTAILLLVLDV
-210 KLGLLALLSFPALLL
+210 KLGLIALLSFPILLL
-225 LTAWFRKRSAAV
+225 LTAWFRKRSAVV
-237 YRQTREAVVLVIV
+237 YRQTRESVVLVII

-277 VNDRYRKANLEAF
+277 VNDRYRQANLESF
-290 RLNAVFMPAIKGV
+290 RLNAIFMPSIKGV

-341 PLQDITQFYNTFLS
+341 PLQDISQFYNTFLS

-377 QPAKPGPARGHLELR
+377 KPAKPGSTRGHLELR
-392 NVRFEYVDGVPV
+392 KVRFEYVDDVPV
-404 LPGLQLDVPAGQTLA
+404 LPGLELDVPAGQTIA

-440 PTSGHLLLDGVD
+440 PTDGAVLLDGVD
-452 LRDLAEDDL
+452 LRDLTEDDL
-461 RERVV
+461 RQRVV

-484 FGKPGATMEEVVEAA
+484 FGRPDATMDEVVQAA
-499 KVIGAHDFITALPNG
+499 KVIGAHDFIMALPDG
-514 YDTAVEKRGSR
+514 YETAVEKRGSR

-534 AFARAFLANPA
+534 AFARAFLADPA

-593 LVLEYGQIIED
+593 IVLEHGRILED
-604 GAPDQLIT
+604 GAPDTLIT
-612 MDDGH
+612 TNGH
-617 YAGLHQAWEES
+617 YAGLHQAWEDS